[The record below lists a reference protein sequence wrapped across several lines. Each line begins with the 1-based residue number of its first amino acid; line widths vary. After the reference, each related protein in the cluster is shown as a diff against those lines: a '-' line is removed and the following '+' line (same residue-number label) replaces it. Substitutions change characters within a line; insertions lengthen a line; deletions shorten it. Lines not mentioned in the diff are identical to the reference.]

1 MASRTVFRF
10 KLDVID
16 WHLTEPTDLDPPLAK
31 VATCIADHDRYAMSA
46 TAQPQPPLVPV
57 LRIWGKR
64 ENGEQVLAH
73 VHGVLPYLYID
84 YPGPYHAPESEGNQY
99 QFLSLH
105 T

>member
-1 MASRTVFRF
+1 MASKKVFRF

-16 WHLTEPTDLDPPLAK
+16 WYLTEPTDLDPPLAK
-31 VATCIADHDRYAMSA
+31 IATCIADRDRYPIS
-46 TAQPQPPLVPV
+46 VPV

-99 QFLSLH
+99 
-105 T
+105 